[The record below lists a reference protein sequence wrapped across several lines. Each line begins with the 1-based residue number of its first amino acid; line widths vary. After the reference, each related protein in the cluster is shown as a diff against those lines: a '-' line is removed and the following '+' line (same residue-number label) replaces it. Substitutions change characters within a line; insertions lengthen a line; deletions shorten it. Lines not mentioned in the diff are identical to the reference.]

1 MTQKVS
7 VITCTRRRDDK
18 FLVTFR
24 MPGAITGSAISDRE
38 LREGQSITVKGGV
51 VQ

>member
-1 MTQKVS
+1 MTKCTVL
-7 VITCTRRRDDK
+7 TCTRRRDDR
-18 FLVTFR
+18 FLVVYR

-38 LREGQSITVKGGV
+38 LREGQSITVKDGV